1 MGKKILLVEDD
12 AFVRD
17 LYNTVLTKAGYE
29 IEIANDG
36 EEAVGMA
43 GYKIYDLI
51 LLDIMLPKLTGM
63 EVLKTLR
70 EEGSRAKSTPIYLL
84 TNLGEENIIQE
95 AYKLGA
101 NGYLLKAKYL
111 PKQLVEEVDKFFVKT
126 AQVKPDVGITLTES
140 TTEPAVAPTVDPAAS
155 SQPKTAVDSISAA
168 DAEPATETPAETP
181 TTAT

>member
-1 MGKKILLVEDD
+1 MSKKILLVEDD

-63 EVLKTLR
+63 EVLKELR
-70 EEGSRAKSTPIYLL
+70 ADGARAKDTPVYLL
-84 TNLGEENIIQE
+84 TNLGEENIMEE

-111 PKQLVEEVDKFFVKT
+111 PKQLVDEVDKFFDKTAPEGRSKGVKLTDDSVSDVKT
-126 AQVKPDVGITLTES
+126 PEEPTE
-140 TTEPAVAPTVDPAAS
+140 EVPPAPAA
-155 SQPKTAVDSISAA
+155 
-168 DAEPATETPAETP
+168 E
-181 TTAT
+181 

>member
-1 MGKKILLVEDD
+1 MSKKILLVEDD

-63 EVLKTLR
+63 EVLKALR
-70 EEGSRAKSTPIYLL
+70 ADGARAKDTPVYLL
-84 TNLGEENIIQE
+84 TNLGEENIMEE

-111 PKQLVEEVDKFFVKT
+111 PKQLVDEVDKFFDKT
-126 AQVKPDVGITLTES
+126 APEGGPEALKLTDDPVGGAKMPSEPVV
-140 TTEPAVAPTVDPAAS
+140 EEAPAPAPAV
-155 SQPKTAVDSISAA
+155 
-168 DAEPATETPAETP
+168 E
-181 TTAT
+181 

>member
-63 EVLKTLR
+63 EVLKALR
-70 EEGSRAKSTPIYLL
+70 ADGSRAKDTPVYLL
-84 TNLGEENIIQE
+84 TNLGEENIMQE
-95 AYKLGA
+95 AYKIGA

-111 PKQLVEEVDKFFVKT
+111 PKQLVDEVDKFFAKT
-126 AQVKPDVGITLTES
+126 APAENDGEVRITNDSSDEPEAEPES
-140 TTEPAVAPTVDPAAS
+140 TAKEETSPAA
-155 SQPKTAVDSISAA
+155 K
-168 DAEPATETPAETP
+168 
-181 TTAT
+181 

>member
-1 MGKKILLVEDD
+1 MSKKILLVEDD

-29 IEIANDG
+29 LEIANDG

-43 GYKIYDLI
+43 GYKVYDLI

-63 EVLKTLR
+63 EVLKNLR
-70 EEGSRAKSTPIYLL
+70 SEGSRAKDTPIYLL

-95 AYKLGA
+95 AYKIGA

-111 PKQLVEEVDKFFVKT
+111 PKQLVDEVDKFFAKT
-126 AQVKPDVGITLTES
+126 AGPEEPVTNEISLTDEVVS
-140 TTEPAVAPTVDPAAS
+140 EKAPEAVAPPAPPMPPASPAPAATPAPAPDA
-155 SQPKTAVDSISAA
+155 PKT
-168 DAEPATETPAETP
+168 
-181 TTAT
+181 